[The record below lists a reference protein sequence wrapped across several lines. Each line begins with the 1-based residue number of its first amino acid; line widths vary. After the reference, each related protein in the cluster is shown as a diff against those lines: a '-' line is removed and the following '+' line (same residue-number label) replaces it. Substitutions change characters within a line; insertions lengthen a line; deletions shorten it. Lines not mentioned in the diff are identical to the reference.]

1 MFGYVTVDKPE
12 LKVKD
17 YYKYKAYYCGLCR
30 TLKEKYGLTGR
41 LTLTYDMTFAIVL
54 LTSLYESETKLSKHR
69 CPVSPVKPV
78 AMLQNE
84 ITEYGAAMNIIL
96 SYYHFKDDWKDE
108 KSVLGF
114 AGAGVMR
121 RRARRIEKLY
131 PKQCAVIKKELRKLH
146 RLESAASESID
157 ETAGCFG
164 RLMAELLVYRD
175 DVWAPTLRRIGFY
188 LGKFI
193 YIMDAWDD
201 LEKDMK
207 CGSYNPLK
215 KLHDRPDY
223 EAYCM
228 QMLTM
233 MMAEC
238 SSAFELL
245 PCIEDI
251 DILRN
256 ILYSGVWTKRNARLK
271 EMKEREEKSHG
282 K

>member
-1 MFGYVTVDKPE
+1 
-12 LKVKD
+12 
-17 YYKYKAYYCGLCR
+17 
-30 TLKEKYGLTGR
+30 
-41 LTLTYDMTFAIVL
+41 
-54 LTSLYESETKLSKHR
+54 
-69 CPVSPVKPV
+69 
-78 AMLQNE
+78 
-84 ITEYGAAMNIIL
+84 
-96 SYYHFKDDWKDE
+96 
-108 KSVLGF
+108 
-114 AGAGVMR
+114 
-121 RRARRIEKLY
+121 
-131 PKQCAVIKKELRKLH
+131 
-146 RLESAASESID
+146 
-157 ETAGCFG
+157 
-164 RLMAELLVYRD
+164 MAELLVYRD

-251 DILRN
+251 DILQQYIVFGRMD
-256 ILYSGVWTKRNARLK
+256 KAQCPLK
-271 EMKEREEKSHG
+271 GNERTRGKKSW
-282 K
+282 

>member
-30 TLKEKYGLTGR
+30 TLKEKYGFTGR

-54 LTSLYESETKLSKHR
+54 LTSLYESETRLSKHR
-69 CPVSPVKPV
+69 CPVSPIKPV

-84 ITEYGAAMNIIL
+84 VTEYGAAMNIIL

-108 KSVLGF
+108 KSAAGF
-114 AGAGVMR
+114 VGAGVMR
-121 RRARRIEKLY
+121 RRAKCIEKLY
-131 PKQCAVIKKELRKLH
+131 PRQCRVIRKELRRLH
-146 RLESAASESID
+146 QLEAAASESID

-164 RLMAELLVYRD
+164 RLMAELMVYRE
-175 DVWAPTLRRIGFY
+175 DVWTPTLKDIGFY

-207 CGSYNPLK
+207 SGSYNPLK
-215 KLHDRPDY
+215 KLYGRADY
-223 EAYCM
+223 EACCQ

-238 SSAFELL
+238 SSAFERL

-256 ILYSGVWTKRNARLK
+256 ILYSGVWTKHNARIK
-271 EMKEREEKSHG
+271 EMKEREEKKHG

>member
-30 TLKEKYGLTGR
+30 TLKEKYGQTGR
-41 LTLTYDMTFAIVL
+41 LTLTYDMTFAIIL
-54 LTSLYESETKLSKHR
+54 LTSLYEYETHLTKRR
-69 CPVSPVKPV
+69 CPASPVKPV
-78 AMLQNE
+78 AMLQSE

-96 SYYHFKDDWKDE
+96 SYYHFKDDWQDE
-108 KSVLGF
+108 RSAAGF
-114 AGAGVMR
+114 AAAKLMH
-121 RRARRIEKLY
+121 RRAKQIEKNY
-131 PKQCAVIKKELRKLH
+131 PGQCAVIKKELRQLH
-146 RLESAASESID
+146 HFEAAGSENID
-157 ETAGCFG
+157 EAAGCFG
-164 RLMAELLVYRD
+164 RLMAGLFVYKED
-175 DVWAPTLRRIGFY
+175 MWSETLKRIGFY

-201 LEKDMK
+201 LEKDIK
-207 CGSYNPLK
+207 KGNYNPLK
-215 KLHDRPDY
+215 KLYKEKDY
-223 EAYCM
+223 EERCHE
-228 QMLTM
+228 MLTM

-245 PCIEDI
+245 PCIEDV

-271 EMKEREEKSHG
+271 EMKEREEKKHG

>member
-30 TLKEKYGLTGR
+30 TLKEKYGQTGR

-69 CPVSPVKPV
+69 CPTSPVKPV
-78 AMLQNE
+78 AMLRNE
-84 ITEYGAAMNIIL
+84 ITDYCASMNIIL
-96 SYYHFKDDWKDE
+96 SYYHFKDDWMDE
-108 KSVLGF
+108 KSVPGF
-114 AGAGVMR
+114 VAAGVMR
-121 RRARRIEKLY
+121 RRARKIEALY
-131 PKQCAVIKKELRKLH
+131 PRQCAVIRKELRRLH
-146 RLESAASESID
+146 HLEAANSESID

-164 RLMAELLVYRD
+164 RLMAELFVYKK
-175 DVWAPTLRRIGFY
+175 DVWEDTLRHIGFY

-201 LEKDMK
+201 LEKDLK
-207 CGSYNPLK
+207 KESYNPLK
-215 KLHDRPDY
+215 KFSTQDNY
-223 EAYCM
+223 EALCH
-228 QMLTM
+228 QMMTM

-238 SSAFELL
+238 SAAFELL
-245 PCIEDI
+245 PCIEDV

-271 EMKEREEKSHG
+271 EMKEREEKNHG

>member
-41 LTLTYDMTFAIVL
+41 LTLTYDMTFAIIL
-54 LTSLYESETKLSKHR
+54 LTSLYESETCLVKHR

-78 AMLQNE
+78 AMLRNE
-84 ITEYGAAMNIIL
+84 ITEYGAAMNIVL
-96 SYYHFKDDWKDE
+96 SYYHFKDDWNDE
-108 KSVLGF
+108 KSVTGF
-114 AGAGVMR
+114 AAAGIMR
-121 RRARRIEKLY
+121 RRAKKIEKLY
-131 PKQCAVIKKELRKLH
+131 PRQCAAIRRELKKLH
-146 RLESAASESID
+146 RFEAAESENID

-164 RLMAELLVYRD
+164 RLMAELMVYTED
-175 DVWAPTLRRIGFY
+175 MWSETLRRIGFY

-201 LEKDMK
+201 LDRDMK
-207 CGSYNPLK
+207 KGSYNPLRR
-215 KLHDRPDY
+215 LHGEKDY
-223 EAYCM
+223 EARCR

-245 PCIEDI
+245 PCIEDA

-271 EMKEREEKSHG
+271 EIKEREENNHG